1 MTEDIPLSKCLMETT
16 NGIVTCSISKAK
28 FAILSD
34 KGVKPTKVI
43 FEIE

>member
-1 MTEDIPLSKCLMETT
+1 MTEDIPLSKCSMEL
-16 NGIVTCSISKAK
+16 NGIVTCSISKVK